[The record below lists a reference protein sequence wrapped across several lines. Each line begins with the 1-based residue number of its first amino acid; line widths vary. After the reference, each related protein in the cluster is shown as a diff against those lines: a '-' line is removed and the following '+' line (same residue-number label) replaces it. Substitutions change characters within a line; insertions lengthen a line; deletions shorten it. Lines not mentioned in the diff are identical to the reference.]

1 MDFIDINTILTLFSG
16 IAFVAYGLSVFFS
29 SKMQNEFNRFK
40 LQKYSALVGAL
51 ELLGG
56 LGLLVG
62 IFYTPVLVISSLG
75 LALLMFLGVVTR
87 IRIKDTLKATIP
99 AAFFLFLNT
108 YLFIQNI

>member
-1 MDFIDINTILTLFSG
+1 MNFIDINTILALFSG

-99 AAFFLFLNT
+99 AAVFLFLNT

>member
-1 MDFIDINTILTLFSG
+1 MNYIGADIFLTLFSG
-16 IAFVAYGLSVFFS
+16 LAFIGYGLSVFFS

-56 LGLLVG
+56 VGLLVG

>member
-1 MDFIDINTILTLFSG
+1 MDFIDINTILALFSG

-40 LQKYSALVGAL
+40 LQKYSALVGVL

-62 IFYTPVLVISSLG
+62 LFYNPVLVISSLG

-87 IRIKDTLKATIP
+87 IRIKDTVKSTIP